1 MININYTTLCVCVVA
16 DGVYF
21 CLTGGCNISEDAS
34 GAAQYG
40 L

>member
-1 MININYTTLCVCVVA
+1 MNNIDNTSLCVCIVA

-21 CLTGGCNISEDAS
+21 CVTGGRNISEDAS